1 MRDQWRSDQPENSE
15 RSRGDQSE
23 ISGIQPEIN
32 VISVEI
38 RERSGRDQ
46 GEISERSA
54 EIRERSAEIR
64 ERSGRDQ

>member
-1 MRDQWRSDQPENSE
+1 MATNLLCVRTYVCSEVDQRRSVRDQWRSDQPENSE

-46 GEISERSA
+46 
-54 EIRERSAEIR
+54 
-64 ERSGRDQ
+64 